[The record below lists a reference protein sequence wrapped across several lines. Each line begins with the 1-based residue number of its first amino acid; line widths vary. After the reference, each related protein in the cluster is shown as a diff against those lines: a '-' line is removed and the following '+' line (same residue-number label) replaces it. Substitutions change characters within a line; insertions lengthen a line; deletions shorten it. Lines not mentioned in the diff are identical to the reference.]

1 MSCVESLLADLA
13 KMMEDEASSDLTIR
27 CEDKEIRVH
36 TLILSA
42 RSPVL
47 HAMLHSNMVER
58 IQGVIHIEDA
68 SMEVVQQM
76 VRYMYTA
83 KVQHDFT
90 RTKELLVLANKYQ
103 VLELVNYCS
112 SRIFESLSEDNALE
126 IGMFGEMHNSEV
138 LIHSC
143 AKFICYDMTDSLAED
158 WMDRIQESPRL
169 MLEIIKNLRD
179 VHENKVHEIR
189 RMEGGI
195 EQWVHGGRINAV
207 AFEVDTKVWLRG
219 IGLYGAKDGS
229 KFTVH
234 IKVFLNDDCLLE
246 ETKDYNSN
254 HSNNPVKITL
264 SSPVKIKPN
273 KRYDITTELTG
284 GPTLY
289 GRNASKVVSSGSGT
303 SSSGSNFEVTFFTSP
318 LDQNG
323 GGTDMGQLP
332 ALFFRAPFTY

>member
-1 MSCVESLLADLA
+1 VIMSCVESLLSDLA
-13 KMMEDEASSDLTIR
+13 RVMEDEATSDLTI
-27 CEDKEIRVH
+27 CCKDKEIRVH
-36 TLILSA
+36 KLILMA
-42 RSPVL
+42 RSPVFQ
-47 HAMLHSNMVER
+47 AMLGSDMVEKS
-58 IQGVIHIEDA
+58 QGMIKIEDA
-68 SMEVVQQM
+68 DMEVVRQM

-83 KVQHDFT
+83 KVEHDFS
-90 RTKELLVLANKYQ
+90 RIKELLVLANKYQ
-103 VLELVNYCS
+103 VLELVNFCS

-138 LIHSC
+138 LINRC

-158 WMDRIQESPRL
+158 WMDRIAESPKL

-179 VHENKVHEIR
+179 VHENKLHEIR
-189 RMEGGI
+189 RMEAGI

-207 AFEVDTKVWLRG
+207 AFEVDAKVWLRG

-229 KFTVH
+229 KFTVN

-246 ETKDYNSN
+246 ETREYSSSN
-254 HSNNPVKITL
+254 CSTPVKLVL
-264 SSPVKIKPN
+264 SNPVKIKPN

-289 GRNASKVVSSGSGT
+289 GRNAQKVVSSTGA
-303 SSSGSNFEVTFFTSP
+303 SGSTFDVTFFTSP

-323 GGTDMGQLP
+323 GGTEMGQLP
-332 ALFFRAPFTY
+332 ALYFRAPFTY